1 MESPKKAIIF
11 IIVGLLILSL
21 ILFYFP
27 FTLSQPALEQKQAK
41 QPQTQED
48 EIQPPVLELEPEIP
62 TPVDGFSGLED
73 ESKSL
78 EELEDLLEGF

>member
-1 MESPKKAIIF
+1 MDSTKKAVIF

-27 FTLSQPALEQKQAK
+27 FTLSRPALEQKQAE

-48 EIQPPVLELEPEIP
+48 ETQPPVLEPEIP

-78 EELEDLLEGF
+78 EELENLLEGY

>member
-1 MESPKKAIIF
+1 MDSTKKAVIF

-27 FTLSQPALEQKQAK
+27 FTLSRPALEQKQTE
-41 QPQTQED
+41 QP
-48 EIQPPVLELEPEIP
+48 L
-62 TPVDGFSGLED
+62 DGFSGLED

-78 EELEDLLEGF
+78 EELKNLLEEY